1 MHVKIEFVESDHPD
15 LLNLVKELDTFFV
28 ERGGE
33 TIQKYHK
40 YHDMDSMA
48 CAAVAYTEGQPVGCC
63 CWRAIDAVTAEIKR
77 MFVKPEFRKHS
88 IAVRLLKELEAHA
101 AASGCHRAVIETY
114 ADMFEAITAY
124 ERMGY
129 TRCASFGE
137 FTNDRNIAC
146 MEKEISDGTMR

>member
-28 ERGGE
+28 ERCGE

-88 IAVRLLKELEAHA
+88 IAVPTAKRVG
-101 AASGCHRAVIETY
+101 STCGCLGMSSCSY
-114 ADMFEAITAY
+114 
-124 ERMGY
+124 
-129 TRCASFGE
+129 
-137 FTNDRNIAC
+137 RNL
-146 MEKEISDGTMR
+146 RRYV